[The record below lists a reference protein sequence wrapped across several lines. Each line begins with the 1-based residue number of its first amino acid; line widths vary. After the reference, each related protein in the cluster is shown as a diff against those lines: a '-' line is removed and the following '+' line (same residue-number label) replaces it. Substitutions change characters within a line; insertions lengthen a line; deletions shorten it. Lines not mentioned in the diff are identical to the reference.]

1 MASGSLA
8 TAPVFSAVDNV
19 TGLPL
24 AGGLLYTYAS
34 GTNTP
39 LATYTSQSLA
49 TQMPNPIILNNY
61 GEAQFW
67 LGPNPYR
74 FQLINAAGVQQSPYP
89 IDNIQGNV
97 SLAALAS
104 ATLGA
109 DGAGIVGYT
118 PGSHSASTVGSAL
131 DAAGTLETNLPLTT
145 LATNG
150 AGLVGYSAANGYAVG
165 TVGYGIN
172 TLNTFTVNL
181 ALTTLS
187 TNGAGL
193 VGYSSGNTYAAGT
206 VGYTLNN
213 LAIGSNFNKIN
224 FNLYTDASP
233 ALGDMWT
240 DTTQQTLCVNEG
252 ASTANLVKVYKG
264 GALAVSKVTGYTV
277 NIAATSTNYS
287 LIQGFGSN
295 FNGSLSIPA
304 NFLVLGKTIKIEVYG
319 TISNG
324 TSAVVTLF
332 PLVGSASLPSVTPTL
347 AVGTY
352 GVKLEVVMS
361 CYATGAGS
369 GKVYTS
375 VQLSGGSGFG
385 LNPVN
390 AGSDGGITLIN
401 TTIANNLDVQISVS
415 AGTSSSFTVSNAIIS
430 VLG

>member
-49 TQMPNPIILNNY
+49 TNMPNPIILNNY

-67 LGPNPYR
+67 LGSSPYR
-74 FQLINAAGVQQSPYP
+74 FQLLNAAGVQQSPYP
-89 IDNIQGNV
+89 IDNIRGNA

-131 DAAGTLETNLPLTT
+131 DAAGVLETNLPLTT

-150 AGLVGYSAANGYAVG
+150 AGLVGYS
-165 TVGYGIN
+165 
-172 TLNTFTVNL
+172 
-181 ALTTLS
+181 
-187 TNGAGL
+187 
-193 VGYSSGNTYAAGT
+193 SGNAYAAGT

-213 LAIGSNFNKIN
+213 LAIGSNFNKVN
-224 FNLYTDASP
+224 FNLYTDSSP

-361 CYATGAGS
+361 CYATGASGS
-369 GKVYTS
+369 LYTS
-375 VQLSGGSGFG
+375 VQLSGGSSFG

-390 AGSDGGITLIN
+390 AGSDAGITVVN
-401 TTIANNLDVQISVS
+401 TTVSNTLDVKISVS